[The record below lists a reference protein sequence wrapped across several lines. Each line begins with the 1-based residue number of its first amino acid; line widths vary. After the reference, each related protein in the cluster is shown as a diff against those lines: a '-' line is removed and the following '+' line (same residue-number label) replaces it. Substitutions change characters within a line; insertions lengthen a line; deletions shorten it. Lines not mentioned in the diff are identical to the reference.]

1 MSPSGSMGTPR
12 ETPREARVDDE
23 VLEPTYS
30 DVSLGPSGRPAAVA
44 VLEAM
49 DPGVVT
55 GGAGPGVAPTGAIA
69 TGTGPGEATTAAAL
83 EVAADSPMRLSTSLS
98 SMERGRTVAR
108 EERRRAPST
117 ASAGTTDARL
127 DRLTGLME
135 AMLVRMDD
143 ERRSQGGW
151 MPVAV
156 PGYELQTKVQG
167 ATGFPVAST
176 QVGAQE
182 ALRFLTPGAFPAF
195 AEREVRRDDGSQA
208 SFHSAASQ
216 QGPTMTAAGGGAVL
230 GDPPGAE
237 RPVTPVKP
245 RIVRYPL
252 TPGGSEIRPPDSDPP
267 RTPPPVP
274 RVPSPS
280 PPRAPPMLNLPVE
293 EISVTRGVRSS
304 TPPPAVFRPPVP
316 ALPFSAKSEEPSRY
330 VQALPK
336 LEDYTPDQGA
346 VILGDWLVTITPV
359 IGSLTPGAATWFAE
373 VLARVNEHYALW
385 LASDPVTRLT
395 IRTRA
400 IADGANASSQ
410 GGTALLEQRLTT
422 LLLEAVPSAVKT
434 EVTTVRAL
442 TTVGILFLLHTR
454 YQPAGQAEKASILQF
469 LVSPDAPKDTQQA
482 VKNLR
487 RWLRWLARSTE
498 LQLAPPD
505 ASLLV
510 KAVDKLG
517 AAFLSD
523 PSAVFRVQAFRLQ
536 NSIDHLP
543 SQDSSVSLAQLYLA
557 ELETLLLVAP
567 DPKKQ
572 RVAALETPTADKPE
586 EPKGKGKGKEKGGKP
601 NEGVEKEVCRQFS
614 SEKGCPRGNTCKY
627 VHQTHA
633 GMSGRCFNC
642 GGKHL
647 KSECT
652 SPGGY
657 AVAKAKA
664 DAKKAVRRTQADKP
678 SPGASEAQSPEPE
691 AAGSTLGPSAAQAI
705 RDAASSLRQELL
717 KAIRSAEPGNQA
729 SGSLCS
735 SGKGLIDG
743 GATCCLRSAKNTF
756 EWNESTPT
764 SIRLAVGEVTARVS
778 PAGTLLLPPGSACD
792 PIVALHELIRI
803 GYRMTFL
810 SVNKMRICRPGQ
822 PDLPLDCSTG
832 CPEITPNEANR
843 LITEIENSKRVNRAQ
858 VARLTQLPTSSFEDA
873 LQDPSG
879 DMLALWFKG
888 MVPSVPARLLPTLAV
903 APCKKAA
910 PWNRRRR
917 RTLSRAK
924 HLIIHLFPGQSRGLF
939 RSLTQA
945 NLGWDVLEVDIEED
959 LLREDTFGFLL
970 HLAQTGRVRAV
981 IGGPPCRT
989 FSALR
994 HLNSGPPPVRGVE
1007 SDAWGLPG
1015 LSAATQAMVDQ
1026 VGPYNQCVDRVKL
1039 RPATSSSSAAAPSH
1053 IELGFDALFDEEG
1066 EAREDPLPVLDVPA
1080 DPKDLCDPLT
1090 PSQTAAADAENKA
1103 WQEQFEALTDGSPLP
1118 AVAIQDVP
1126 YFVPLENKS
1135 GKNVSGAIMMVVTQI
1150 RALGFPVHRLHS
1162 DRGREF
1168 RNSSL
1173 AHFSHFHCLTHTT
1186 TTGDDYR
1193 ANGHTENVI
1202 RQLKRATRTLL
1213 RAHNAPPSAWSFAMR
1228 HACARLRASA
1238 LSVLGCGHLVVTDDG
1253 RYLHSDVLVE
1263 VGEAVELQEFTGSRL
1278 RGVSEAVDSGYNIRD
1293 RGSQDDD
1300 IYHAYVTAA
1309 QASILDAQFPD
1320 FDNFVCRNLSLHWE
1334 KVEPVYP
1341 PSPNEHEQVLW
1352 DQRFRDWILD
1362 PELRFVVAEDPVEA
1376 SEERPSSS
1384 RKHGT
1389 NAQSKRGTLQTPPE
1403 FLGADLWESETWLS
1417 LVLCKLRVFAFDK
1430 AAELDLSLEKLLF
1443 TIPLAIIAHP
1453 TATFSALAVIGNCH
1467 QSCHHDLLN
1476 EKGALNYLC
1485 PLSSFKGG
1493 DLWIEDASV
1502 PEEEAVHRFVPS
1514 PQGQELRKG
1523 KIVAVRPALAF
1534 DARRFHEVQEFQGEP
1549 IYAPAVRALFHD
1561 WVPFAMPSESASVYE
1576 CIAASVALDKCRDSV
1591 LQAYDFV
1598 QYNLKKLGRQ
1608 ARHLWGEANDTGD
1621 GEEVAELVRS
1631 IDHQVCSLERV
1642 LERASS
1648 DTTEPSRT
1656 IHHVAGAVGIKSR
1669 SNEDSNVP
1677 LQTRTVTLVEVLSE
1691 LELWL
1696 PSWKEEYSSLVHQH
1710 KAVRPL
1716 TQQEVDKWKRE
1727 GVEYQLIPSKLVH
1740 TLKAHTGRRKARC
1753 VCCGNMES
1761 HSIYHK
1767 HECYAG
1773 GADATTLRALLRIAS
1788 AHRWAVSSF
1797 DVRTAFLQSRLL
1809 TANHVPTVVKVPW
1822 LWRKHCICAEELW
1835 LVEGALYGLC
1845 ISPRSWCESRDG
1857 TMASATTT
1865 FDDLKVLLVRFE
1877 TDPNVWW
1884 VKGMKP
1890 SGETTVL
1897 GCVAWYIDDALILAE
1912 PVYSQ
1917 RVTEFI
1923 AGLWSTT
1930 PPEYLVPGQ
1939 VLVYNGFEIEQDGP
1953 YLHLHQRSFVAEL
1966 LSRYPGHESSEVPAV
1981 PRAGPVQEEERDAA
1995 LTRKCQALC
2004 GEMLWL
2010 SIRTRPDL
2018 SFAVSMMAQCMAARP
2033 TEAWE
2038 RGLQM
2043 LKFLRRHPGVALGY
2057 GPPSS
2062 SLAVASAMSDA
2073 SFAPDASRSHQ
2084 CSLTFLGGSLITW
2097 SSGRQ
2102 NFITQSTCEA
2112 ELVAL
2117 VQGLQDLESQLPLF
2131 KELLQGSPVE
2141 CSLLCDNKAAVTICQ
2156 APFGSWRSRHLHVR
2170 ANVVKERLSQG
2181 WTLQH
2186 LPGLEMLADI
2196 GTKPLGSSR
2205 LFELMLG
2212 LGLHVPEQR
2221 PPTVASAINLLPQ
2234 PTLVPE
2240 SPRTGNDPRIQRLIR
2255 ALVLLE
2261 LVEFLPLSEASDVM
2275 VASDG
2280 SGRWPSYILPCLGLA
2295 SWWCLRGNPRR
2306 MLGFFG
2312 CGVLC
2317 AAAGVQWSVVT
2328 TAFWMISG
2336 VCLVIILGY
2345 EFSGRTSAPTE
2356 VTDGLE
2362 ELPRLEPLDSVTE
2375 PSRAEI
2381 VVRYTDDLVLLV
2393 PPSSQAFP
2401 PTFTQV
2407 MIGSGR
2413 AEVPEALFY
2422 FLDLGSFG
2430 RMKFLNRPVNI
2441 IFGRTLRD
2449 GMHEELSIPRLPFLG
2464 DNSNHWESR
2473 SIPDAAGVMTTSGIP
2488 DLRPPMR
2495 TGAGLPDNN
2504 DPDTGPRTFDDW
2516 AEMTEP
2522 PLEAASDDS
2531 SLDSEQRALCS
2542 AAAFLVNH
2550 GYVFDETQFTDE
2562 LRDYFYGEIGHY
2574 HLMQYRDP

>member
-12 ETPREARVDDE
+12 ETPRETRVDDE
-23 VLEPTYS
+23 VLEPAYS
-30 DVSLGPSGRPAAVA
+30 DLSLGPSGRPVA
-44 VLEAM
+44 TAILEAM

-55 GGAGPGVAPTGAIA
+55 GGTGPGAAPMGAITA
-69 TGTGPGEATTAAAL
+69 GTGPGEANTAAAL

-143 ERRSQGGW
+143 ERRSQGAI
-151 MPVAV
+151 VV
-156 PGYELQTKVQG
+156 E
-167 ATGFPVAST
+167 
-176 QVGAQE
+176 
-182 ALRFLTPGAFPAF
+182 
-195 AEREVRRDDGSQA
+195 
-208 SFHSAASQ
+208 
-216 QGPTMTAAGGGAVL
+216 
-230 GDPPGAE
+230 PPEAE

-245 RIVRYPL
+245 R
-252 TPGGSEIRPPDSDPP
+252 SEVFDPSSHSVPPSGAGFAFLCQIR
-267 RTPPPVP
+267 
-274 RVPSPS
+274 
-280 PPRAPPMLNLPVE
+280 
-293 EISVTRGVRSS
+293 
-304 TPPPAVFRPPVP
+304 
-316 ALPFSAKSEEPSRY
+316 
-330 VQALPK
+330 
-336 LEDYTPDQGA
+336 GA

-359 IGSLTPGAATWFAE
+359 IGSLTPGAATWFTE

-385 LASDPVTRLT
+385 LASDQVTRLT

-434 EVTTVRAL
+434 EVITVRAL

-572 RVAALETPTADKPE
+572 RVAALE
-586 EPKGKGKGKEKGGKP
+586 
-601 NEGVEKEVCRQFS
+601 VQ
-614 SEKGCPRGNTCKY
+614 
-627 VHQTHA
+627 
-633 GMSGRCFNC
+633 
-642 GGKHL
+642 
-647 KSECT
+647 
-652 SPGGY
+652 
-657 AVAKAKA
+657 
-664 DAKKAVRRTQADKP
+664 VRRN
-678 SPGASEAQSPEPE
+678 
-691 AAGSTLGPSAAQAI
+691 
-705 RDAASSLRQELL
+705 RRSSSRL
-717 KAIRSAEPGNQA
+717 
-729 SGSLCS
+729 SGSRALCS
-735 SGKGLIDG
+735 NGKGLIDG

-778 PAGTLLLPPGSACD
+778 PAGTLLLPPGSSCD

-810 SVNKMRICRPGQ
+810 SVNKMRIWRPGQ

-832 CPEITPNEANR
+832 CPEITPDEANR

-858 VARLTQLPTSSFEDA
+858 VARLTQLPTSSFEDVLQA
-873 LQDPSG
+873 LAYLGRRPLQESCAVEP
-879 DMLALWFKG
+879 
-888 MVPSVPARLLPTLAV
+888 PTE
-903 APCKKAA
+903 
-910 PWNRRRR
+910 
-917 RTLSRAK
+917 
-924 HLIIHLFPGQSRGLF
+924 
-939 RSLTQA
+939 A

-970 HLAQTGRVRAV
+970 HLAQTG
-981 IGGPPCRT
+981 
-989 FSALR
+989 
-994 HLNSGPPPVRGVE
+994 PPPVRRVG

-1026 VGPYNQCVDRVKL
+1026 DSALYLRMFMLTSVARRAGRALRRSESPDWSDLNQPEAQEAQWAQHL
-1039 RPATSSSSAAAPSH
+1039 AQAASSSAAAPSRDPSNREPADGSVPPDLLD
-1053 IELGFDALFDEEG
+1053 IELGFADLFDEEG
-1066 EAREDPLPVLDVPA
+1066 EASEDLLPVLDAPA
-1080 DPKDLCDPLT
+1080 DPEDLRDPLT
-1090 PSQTAAADAENKA
+1090 PSQTAAADAENEA
-1103 WQEQFEALTDGSPLP
+1103 WQEQFDALTDEWKDSPLP
-1118 AVAIQDVP
+1118 AVSMQDVP
-1126 YFVPLENKS
+1126 FFVPLESKS
-1135 GKNVSGAIMMVVTQI
+1135 GKNVSGAVMQVVTQV
-1150 RALGFPVHRLHS
+1150 RALGFPIHRLHS

-1168 RNSSL
+1168 RNASR
-1173 AHFSHFHCLTHTT
+1173 AHFTRFHCLTHTT
-1186 TTGDDYR
+1186 TTGDDFR
-1193 ANGHTENVI
+1193 ANGRTENVI
-1202 RQLKRATRTLL
+1202 RQLKRAARTLL
-1213 RAHNAPPSAWSFAMR
+1213 RAHDAPPSAWSFAMR

-1238 LSVLGCGHLVVTDDG
+1238 LSVLGQPSPKLLPWRARLVLRRRTWSRLAAGSWGSRALMVTVLCPSPDVPGGHLVVTDDG
-1253 RYLHSDVLVE
+1253 GYLHSDVLVE
-1263 VGEAVELQEFTGSRL
+1263 VGEAVELQEFAGRPPPTRL
-1278 RGVSEAVDSGYNIRD
+1278 RDKQPDIRPSVAAQRRGGGCENVFSSEFSSLVPARSPTVPSGPGDHVQVPPGPGDCTQVLPELPLTGPSGSSDHVQVPPGPGDRTQALPELPPTRPSGPSDHVRVPPGPGDRTQVLPESPRTGYSCPGDRAQAQGLEVCQRPWTPVQDAPPRVAMATNRPRTPGYNIHD

-1300 IYHAYVTAA
+1300 IYYAYVTAE

-1334 KVEPVYP
+1334 RVEPVYP

-1362 PELRFVVAEDPVEA
+1362 PELRFVVAEDPEEA
-1376 SEERPSSS
+1376 SEEEDELRRVPQTTSVLDVASSEALAFALLSRP
-1384 RKHGT
+1384 
-1389 NAQSKRGTLQTPPE
+1389 
-1403 FLGADLWESETWLS
+1403 
-1417 LVLCKLRVFAFDK
+1417 VLT
-1430 AAELDLSLEKLLF
+1430 AE
-1443 TIPLAIIAHP
+1443 AHP
-1453 TATFSALAVIGNCH
+1453 TATFSALAIIGNCH
-1467 QSCHHDLLN
+1467 QSCHHDLVN
-1476 EKGALNYLC
+1476 EKGALNYLF

-1523 KIVAVRPALAF
+1523 KIVLVRPALAF
-1534 DARRFHEVQEFQGEP
+1534 DARRFHEVQELQGERWMP
-1549 IYAPAVRALFHD
+1549 VGYTPRRLDAL
-1561 WVPFAMPSESASVYE
+1561 PET
-1576 CIAASVALDKCRDSV
+1576 DK
-1591 LQAYDFV
+1591 AYDFV

-1608 ARHLWGEANDTGD
+1608 ARRLWGQANDTGD

-1631 IDHQVCSLERV
+1631 IDHQVCSLEWV
-1642 LERASS
+1642 LDRASS
-1648 DTTEPSRT
+1648 DTAEAPPLLPDAAEKQLAGFLEEEEDTPSPQLCVARAVDPPAAASTERPLKASP
-1656 IHHVAGAVGIKSR
+1656 
-1669 SNEDSNVP
+1669 EDSNVP

-1716 TQQEVDKWKRE
+1716 TQQDVEKWKRE

-1773 GADATTLRALLRIAS
+1773 AADATTLRALLRIAS

-1809 TANHVPTVVKVPW
+1809 TANRVPTVVKVPW
-1822 LWRKHCICAEELW
+1822 LWRKHCICVEEFW

-1845 ISPRSWCESRDG
+1845 ISPRSWCESRDS
-1857 TMASATTT
+1857 TMSSATTT
-1865 FDDLKVLLVRFE
+1865 FGDMTVRLVRFE
-1877 TDPNVWW
+1877 TDPHVWW
-1884 VKGMKP
+1884 VKGLKP
-1890 SGETTVL
+1890 SGETVVL

-1912 PVYSQ
+1912 PDFSKN
-1917 RVTEFI
+1917 VTEFI

-1939 VLVYNGFEIEQDGP
+1939 VLVYYGFEIEQDGP
-1953 YLHLHQRSFVAEL
+1953 YLHLHQKSFVAEL
-1966 LSRYPGHESSEVPAV
+1966 LSRYPGHESSDVPAV
-1981 PRAGPVQEEERDAA
+1981 PRPGPIQEEERDVV

-2043 LKFLRRHPGVALGY
+2043 LKFLRKHPGIALGY

-2131 KELLQGSPVE
+2131 RELLPGSQVE
-2141 CSLLCDNKAAVTICQ
+2141 CRLLCDNKAAVAICQ
-2156 APFGSWRSRHLHVR
+2156 APFGSWRSRMKRCQCNDLD
-2170 ANVVKERLSQG
+2170 G
-2181 WTLQH
+2181 
-2186 LPGLEMLADI
+2186 GI
-2196 GTKPLGSSR
+2196 YTKS
-2205 LFELMLG
+2205 
-2212 LGLHVPEQR
+2212 
-2221 PPTVASAINLLPQ
+2221 
-2234 PTLVPE
+2234 
-2240 SPRTGNDPRIQRLIR
+2240 
-2255 ALVLLE
+2255 
-2261 LVEFLPLSEASDVM
+2261 
-2275 VASDG
+2275 
-2280 SGRWPSYILPCLGLA
+2280 
-2295 SWWCLRGNPRR
+2295 
-2306 MLGFFG
+2306 
-2312 CGVLC
+2312 
-2317 AAAGVQWSVVT
+2317 
-2328 TAFWMISG
+2328 
-2336 VCLVIILGY
+2336 
-2345 EFSGRTSAPTE
+2345 
-2356 VTDGLE
+2356 
-2362 ELPRLEPLDSVTE
+2362 
-2375 PSRAEI
+2375 
-2381 VVRYTDDLVLLV
+2381 
-2393 PPSSQAFP
+2393 
-2401 PTFTQV
+2401 
-2407 MIGSGR
+2407 
-2413 AEVPEALFY
+2413 
-2422 FLDLGSFG
+2422 
-2430 RMKFLNRPVNI
+2430 LN
-2441 IFGRTLRD
+2441 
-2449 GMHEELSIPRLPFLG
+2449 S
-2464 DNSNHWESR
+2464 
-2473 SIPDAAGVMTTSGIP
+2473 
-2488 DLRPPMR
+2488 
-2495 TGAGLPDNN
+2495 
-2504 DPDTGPRTFDDW
+2504 
-2516 AEMTEP
+2516 
-2522 PLEAASDDS
+2522 
-2531 SLDSEQRALCS
+2531 
-2542 AAAFLVNH
+2542 
-2550 GYVFDETQFTDE
+2550 
-2562 LRDYFYGEIGHY
+2562 
-2574 HLMQYRDP
+2574 

>member
-1 MSPSGSMGTPR
+1 MGTPR

-30 DVSLGPSGRPAAVA
+30 DLSLGPSGRPVA
-44 VLEAM
+44 TVVLEAM
-49 DPGVVT
+49 DPGVVA
-55 GGAGPGVAPTGAIA
+55 GGTGPGAAPIGTIA
-69 TGTGPGEATTAAAL
+69 TGTGPGEATTVAAL

-108 EERRRAPST
+108 DGRRRAPST

-143 ERRSQGGW
+143 ERRSQGG
-151 MPVAV
+151 V
-156 PGYELQTKVQG
+156 
-167 ATGFPVAST
+167 
-176 QVGAQE
+176 
-182 ALRFLTPGAFPAF
+182 FPAF
-195 AEREVRRDDGSQA
+195 AEREVRQDDGSQA
-208 SFHSAASQ
+208 SFHSVPTTAAS
-216 QGPTMTAAGGGAVL
+216 GGGAIMVE
-230 GDPPGAE
+230 PPDAE

-245 RIVRYPL
+245 R
-252 TPGGSEIRPPDSDPP
+252 
-267 RTPPPVP
+267 TPPPML

-280 PPRAPPMLNLPVE
+280 PPRAPPLLNFPVE
-293 EISVTRGVRSS
+293 EISATRGVRSS

-316 ALPFSAKSEEPSRY
+316 ALPLSAKSEEPSRY

-434 EVTTVRAL
+434 EVITVRAL

-572 RVAALETPTADKPE
+572 RVAALEAPTADKPE
-586 EPKGKGKGKEKGGKP
+586 EPKGKGKGKEKG
-601 NEGVEKEVCRQFS
+601 
-614 SEKGCPRGNTCKY
+614 
-627 VHQTHA
+627 A
-633 GMSGRCFNC
+633 G
-642 GGKHL
+642 
-647 KSECT
+647 
-652 SPGGY
+652 
-657 AVAKAKA
+657 
-664 DAKKAVRRTQADKP
+664 
-678 SPGASEAQSPEPE
+678 EAQSQEPE

-705 RDAASSLRQELL
+705 RDAATSLRQELL
-717 KAIRSAEPGNQA
+717 KAIRSAEPGNQV
-729 SGSLCS
+729 SGALSS

-778 PAGTLLLPPGSACD
+778 PAGTLLLPPGSSCD

-810 SVNKMRICRPGQ
+810 SVNKMRIWRPGQ

-858 VARLTQLPTSSFEDA
+858 VARLTQLPTSSFEDV

-879 DMLALWFKG
+879 DKLALWFKG
-888 MVPSVPARLLPTLAV
+888 IVPSVPARLLPTLAI

-989 FSALR
+989 FSALH
-994 HLNSGPPPVRGVE
+994 HLS
-1007 SDAWGLPG
+1007 SG

-1026 VGPYNQCVDRVKL
+1026 DSALYLRMFMLTSVARRAGRALRRSESPDLTGPEPFCFGMEQPED
-1039 RPATSSSSAAAPSH
+1039 PAQVFDASHVEGPTLLSLDQGPLGHAKRKPTTLALLGDSNPGHVLAPEAASSSGVAAPSLDTSSQEPAPSLDTSNQEPAAGSAPP
-1053 IELGFDALFDEEG
+1053 ELLDSEPCFADLFDDEG
-1066 EAREDPLPVLDVPA
+1066 DGSEDLLPVLDAPA
-1080 DPKDLCDPLT
+1080 DPEDLCDPLT
-1090 PSQTAAADAENKA
+1090 PSQTAAADAENEA
-1103 WQEQFEALTDGSPLP
+1103 WQGQFDALTDEWKDSPLP
-1118 AVAIQDVP
+1118 AVPMQDVP
-1126 YFVPLENKS
+1126 FFVPLVSKS
-1135 GKNVSGAIMMVVTQI
+1135 GKNVSGAVMQVVTQV
-1150 RALGFPVHRLHS
+1150 RALGLPIHRLHS

-1168 RNSSL
+1168 RNASL
-1173 AHFSHFHCLTHTT
+1173 AHFTRFHCIPHTT
-1186 TTGDDYR
+1186 TCGDDFK
-1193 ANGHTENVI
+1193 ANGRTENTV
-1202 RQLKRATRTLL
+1202 RLLKRATRTLL
-1213 RAHNAPPSAWSFAMR
+1213 QAHAAPTSDWSFAMR
-1228 HACARLRASA
+1228 HACARLRAAALSA
-1238 LSVLGCGHLVVTDDG
+1238 LGQPSPKLLPWRARLVLRRRTWSRLAAGSWGSRALMVTVLCPSPDVPGGHLVVTDDG
-1253 RYLHSDVLVE
+1253 GYLHSDVLVE
-1263 VGEAVELQEFTGSRL
+1263 VGEAVELQEF
-1278 RGVSEAVDSGYNIRD
+1278 AGYDIHD

-1300 IYHAYVTAA
+1300 VYYAYVTAE

-1320 FDNFVCRNLSLHWE
+1320 FDNFVCRNLPLSWE

-1362 PELRFVVAEDPVEA
+1362 PELRFVVAEDPEEA
-1376 SEERPSSS
+1376 FEERPSSS
-1384 RKHGT
+1384 RGDDHPAT
-1389 NAQSKRGTLQTPPE
+1389 TSSERNPPAERSRSRSPRDQHRETPE
-1403 FLGADLWESETWLS
+1403 ESEEYLALTVRSCRASGRAALYSFVTPQDGEEDELRRVPQTTPVLDVASSEALAFALLS
-1417 LVLCKLRVFAFDK
+1417 RPVLTAEAVLGLVQVSGLRIRQSRRARSFVGEAPVYHTFGHYCSPYDTGLTRSTRQRPELTRVLCRVLV
-1430 AAELDLSLEKLLF
+1430 E
-1443 TIPLAIIAHP
+1443 AHP
-1453 TATFSALAVIGNCH
+1453 TATFSALAVIGNCQ

-1476 EKGALNYLC
+1476 EKGALNYLF

-1502 PEEEAVHRFVPS
+1502 SEEEAVHRFIPS

-1523 KIVAVRPALAF
+1523 KI
-1534 DARRFHEVQEFQGEP
+1534 
-1549 IYAPAVRALFHD
+1549 
-1561 WVPFAMPSESASVYE
+1561 
-1576 CIAASVALDKCRDSV
+1576 
-1591 LQAYDFV
+1591 AYDFV

-1608 ARHLWGEANDTGD
+1608 ARHLWGHANDTGD

-1642 LERASS
+1642 LDRASS
-1648 DTTEPSRT
+1648 DTAEAPPLLPDAAEKELACFLDEEEETPPPQLCVARAVDPSAATSTEGPLNASP
-1656 IHHVAGAVGIKSR
+1656 
-1669 SNEDSNVP
+1669 EDSNVP

-1716 TQQEVDKWKRE
+1716 TQQDVDKWKRE

-1773 GADATTLRALLRIAS
+1773 GADATTLRALLRVAS

-1809 TANHVPTVVKVPW
+1809 TANRVPTVVRVPW
-1822 LWRKHCICAEELW
+1822 LWRKHCICIEEFW

-1845 ISPRSWCESRDG
+1845 ISPRSWCESRDS

-1865 FDDLKVLLVRFE
+1865 FGDMKVLL
-1877 TDPNVWW
+1877 
-1884 VKGMKP
+1884 
-1890 SGETTVL
+1890 
-1897 GCVAWYIDDALILAE
+1897 
-1912 PVYSQ
+1912 
-1917 RVTEFI
+1917 
-1923 AGLWSTT
+1923 
-1930 PPEYLVPGQ
+1930 
-1939 VLVYNGFEIEQDGP
+1939 
-1953 YLHLHQRSFVAEL
+1953 
-1966 LSRYPGHESSEVPAV
+1966 
-1981 PRAGPVQEEERDAA
+1981 
-1995 LTRKCQALC
+1995 
-2004 GEMLWL
+2004 
-2010 SIRTRPDL
+2010 
-2018 SFAVSMMAQCMAARP
+2018 
-2033 TEAWE
+2033 
-2038 RGLQM
+2038 
-2043 LKFLRRHPGVALGY
+2043 
-2057 GPPSS
+2057 
-2062 SLAVASAMSDA
+2062 
-2073 SFAPDASRSHQ
+2073 
-2084 CSLTFLGGSLITW
+2084 
-2097 SSGRQ
+2097 
-2102 NFITQSTCEA
+2102 
-2112 ELVAL
+2112 
-2117 VQGLQDLESQLPLF
+2117 
-2131 KELLQGSPVE
+2131 
-2141 CSLLCDNKAAVTICQ
+2141 
-2156 APFGSWRSRHLHVR
+2156 
-2170 ANVVKERLSQG
+2170 
-2181 WTLQH
+2181 
-2186 LPGLEMLADI
+2186 
-2196 GTKPLGSSR
+2196 
-2205 LFELMLG
+2205 
-2212 LGLHVPEQR
+2212 
-2221 PPTVASAINLLPQ
+2221 
-2234 PTLVPE
+2234 
-2240 SPRTGNDPRIQRLIR
+2240 
-2255 ALVLLE
+2255 
-2261 LVEFLPLSEASDVM
+2261 
-2275 VASDG
+2275 
-2280 SGRWPSYILPCLGLA
+2280 
-2295 SWWCLRGNPRR
+2295 
-2306 MLGFFG
+2306 
-2312 CGVLC
+2312 
-2317 AAAGVQWSVVT
+2317 
-2328 TAFWMISG
+2328 
-2336 VCLVIILGY
+2336 
-2345 EFSGRTSAPTE
+2345 
-2356 VTDGLE
+2356 
-2362 ELPRLEPLDSVTE
+2362 
-2375 PSRAEI
+2375 
-2381 VVRYTDDLVLLV
+2381 
-2393 PPSSQAFP
+2393 
-2401 PTFTQV
+2401 
-2407 MIGSGR
+2407 
-2413 AEVPEALFY
+2413 
-2422 FLDLGSFG
+2422 
-2430 RMKFLNRPVNI
+2430 
-2441 IFGRTLRD
+2441 
-2449 GMHEELSIPRLPFLG
+2449 
-2464 DNSNHWESR
+2464 
-2473 SIPDAAGVMTTSGIP
+2473 
-2488 DLRPPMR
+2488 
-2495 TGAGLPDNN
+2495 
-2504 DPDTGPRTFDDW
+2504 
-2516 AEMTEP
+2516 
-2522 PLEAASDDS
+2522 
-2531 SLDSEQRALCS
+2531 
-2542 AAAFLVNH
+2542 
-2550 GYVFDETQFTDE
+2550 
-2562 LRDYFYGEIGHY
+2562 
-2574 HLMQYRDP
+2574 

>member
-1 MSPSGSMGTPR
+1 MSPTRSMGTPR
-12 ETPREARVDDE
+12 DTPRETRIDDE
-23 VLEPTYS
+23 VLEPAYG
-30 DVSLGPSGRPAAVA
+30 DLSLGPSGRPVA
-44 VLEAM
+44 TVVLQAM

-55 GGAGPGVAPTGAIA
+55 GGTGPGAAPMGTTTA
-69 TGTGPGEATTAAAL
+69 GTGPGEANTAAAL

-143 ERRSQGGW
+143 ERRSQGGS
-151 MPVAV
+151 
-156 PGYELQTKVQG
+156 
-167 ATGFPVAST
+167 ATAA
-176 QVGAQE
+176 VGASWLD
-182 ALRFLTPGAFPAF
+182 ACCGAYPAF
-195 AEREVRRDDGSQA
+195 AEHEVRRDDGSQA

-216 QGPTMTAAGGGAVL
+216 QGPTAAASGGDTILMGL
-230 GDPPGAE
+230 SNAE
-237 RPVTPVKP
+237 RPVTPVRP

-252 TPGGSEIRPPDSDPP
+252 TPGGSEIKPPDSDPP
-267 RTPPPVP
+267 RTPPPVL
-274 RVPSPS
+274 RVPSLS
-280 PPRAPPMLNLPVE
+280 PPRPPPLPNFPVE
-293 EISVTRGVRSS
+293 EIPATRGVRSV

-316 ALPFSAKSEEPSRY
+316 TLPFSAKSEEPSRY

-422 LLLEAVPSAVKT
+422 LLLEAVPGAVKT
-434 EVTTVRAL
+434 EVITVRAL

-557 ELETLLLVAP
+557 ELETLLLVTP

-572 RVAALETPTADKPE
+572 RVAALEAPTADKPE

-601 NEGVEKEVCRQFS
+601 NEGAEKEVCRQFS

-627 VHQTHA
+627 VHQTHT

-678 SPGASEAQSPEPE
+678 SPGVGEAQSPEPE

-729 SGSLCS
+729 SGALCS

-756 EWNESTPT
+756 EWNEATPT

-810 SVNKMRICRPGQ
+810 SVNKMRIWRPGQ

-832 CPEITPNEANR
+832 CPEITPHEANR
-843 LITEIENSKRVNRAQ
+843 LITEIENSRRVNRAQ
-858 VARLTQLPTSSFEDA
+858 VARLTQLPLATFEDA

-879 DMLALWFKG
+879 DKLALWFKG
-888 MVPSVPARLLPTLAV
+888 IVPSVPARLLPTLAV

-945 NLGWDVLEVDIEED
+945 KLGWDVLEVDIEED

-989 FSALR
+989 FSALH
-994 HLNSGPPPVRGVE
+994 HLNSGPPPVRGVGG
-1007 SDAWGLPG
+1007 DAWGLPG

-1026 VGPYNQCVDRVKL
+1026 DSALYLRMFMLTSVARRAGRALRRSESPDWLKAPLCFPLIKVGLYNLCVDR
-1039 RPATSSSSAAAPSH
+1039 ATSSSSAAAPSRDSPPREPAADAVPSELLD
-1053 IELGFDALFDEEG
+1053 IDLGFDALFDEEG
-1066 EAREDPLPVLDVPA
+1066 EASEDPLPVLDVPA

-1090 PSQTAAADAENKA
+1090 PSQTAAADAENQA
-1103 WQEQFEALTDGSPLP
+1103 WQEQFEALTDEWKGSPLP

-1135 GKNVSGAIMMVVTQI
+1135 GKNVSSAIMMVVTQI
-1150 RALGFPVHRLHS
+1150 RALGFPVHRLRS

-1173 AHFSHFHCLTHTT
+1173 AHFSRFHCLTHTT

-1193 ANGHTENVI
+1193 ANGRTENVI

-1213 RAHNAPPSAWSFAMR
+1213 RAHDAPPSAWSFAMR

-1253 RYLHSDVLVE
+1253 
-1263 VGEAVELQEFTGSRL
+1263 
-1278 RGVSEAVDSGYNIRD
+1278 YNIHD

-1300 IYHAYVTAA
+1300 IYYAYVTAA
-1309 QASILDAQFPD
+1309 
-1320 FDNFVCRNLSLHWE
+1320 
-1334 KVEPVYP
+1334 
-1341 PSPNEHEQVLW
+1341 QVLW

-1362 PELRFVVAEDPVEA
+1362 PELRFVVAEDPAEA
-1376 SEERPSSS
+1376 SE
-1384 RKHGT
+1384 
-1389 NAQSKRGTLQTPPE
+1389 
-1403 FLGADLWESETWLS
+1403 D
-1417 LVLCKLRVFAFDK
+1417 FASDK
-1430 AAELDLSLEKLLF
+1430 VAELDLSLEKLLF
-1443 TIPLAIIAHP
+1443 TTRLVIIAHP
-1453 TATFSALAVIGNCH
+1453 TATFSALAVI
-1467 QSCHHDLLN
+1467 
-1476 EKGALNYLC
+1476 
-1485 PLSSFKGG
+1485 G

-1514 PQGQELRKG
+1514 PQG
-1523 KIVAVRPALAF
+1523 
-1534 DARRFHEVQEFQGEP
+1534 EP
-1549 IYAPAVRALFHD
+1549 FFAPTVRALFHD
-1561 WVPFAMPSESASVYE
+1561 WAPFTMPSEPASVYE
-1576 CIAASVALDKCRDSV
+1576 CIAASVALDKCRESV

-1608 ARHLWGEANDTGD
+1608 ARHLWGQANDTGD

-1642 LERASS
+1642 LERASP
-1648 DTTEPSRT
+1648 DTTEAPPLLPDAAEKELACFLKEEEDTPPPQLCVARAVDPS
-1656 IHHVAGAVGIKSR
+1656 AVQSTEVPP
-1669 SNEDSNVP
+1669 NAPPEDSHVP

-1696 PSWKEEYSSLVHQH
+1696 PSWKEEYNSLVHQH

-1716 TQQEVDKWKRE
+1716 AQTYFDRWRRE

-1773 GADATTLRALLRIAS
+1773 GADATTLRALLRVAS

-1809 TANHVPTVVKVPW
+1809 TANRVPTVVKVPW
-1822 LWRKHCICAEELW
+1822 LWRKHCICIEEFW

-1845 ISPRSWCESRDG
+1845 ISPRSWCESLDG
-1857 TMASATTT
+1857 TMASASTT
-1865 FDDLKVLLVRFE
+1865 FDDMKVTLVRFE

-1884 VKGMKP
+1884 VKGVKP

-1912 PVYSQ
+1912 PDYSR
-1917 RVTEFI
+1917 RVTEFV

-1966 LSRYPGHESSEVPAV
+1966 LSRYPGHENSEVPAV
-1981 PRAGPVQEEERDAA
+1981 PRSGPVQEEERDAA

-2033 TEAWE
+2033 NEAWE

-2141 CSLLCDNKAAVTICQ
+2141 CHLLCDNKAAVAICQ

-2170 ANVVKERLSQG
+2170 ANVVKERLAQW

-2205 LFELMLG
+2205 LLELMLG

-2221 PPTVASAINLLPQ
+2221 PPTVATATNLFPQ
-2234 PTLVPE
+2234 PTSVPE

-2261 LVEFLPLSEASDVM
+2261 LIEFLPLSEASDVM

-2312 CGVLC
+2312 CGVFC
-2317 AAAGVQWSVVT
+2317 AVTGFYWNVVT
-2328 TAFWMISG
+2328 TTFWILSG
-2336 VCLVIILGY
+2336 VCLVIMIGY
-2345 EFSGRTSAPTE
+2345 EFHGQTSAPTE
-2356 VTDGLE
+2356 VTDGVE
-2362 ELPRLEPLDSVTE
+2362 DLPRLEPLDSSTE
-2375 PSRAEI
+2375 SPRAEI

-2393 PPSSQAFP
+2393 PPSSQVFS

-2413 AEVPEALFY
+2413 AEAPEALFHL
-2422 FLDLGSFG
+2422 LDLGSFG
-2430 RMKFLNRPVNI
+2430 RMQLLNRPVSI

-2464 DNSNHWESR
+2464 DNSNHWEGR
-2473 SIPDAAGVMTTSGIP
+2473 SLPATTEVVTTTGIP
-2488 DLRPPMR
+2488 DVLPLTR
-2495 TGAGLPDNN
+2495 TGVMLPDNN
-2504 DPDTGPRTFDDW
+2504 GPEAGPQTYEDW

-2522 PLEAASDDS
+2522 PLEEGSDDS

-2550 GYVFDETQFTDE
+2550 GYTFDETQFTDE

-2574 HLMQYRDP
+2574 HLTQYRDP